1 MKYGLKI
8 ISETIYNTFLAISGE
23 VIPNRICMNNIVTHI
38 INIDSF
44 IVEVYAEQIASIK
57 F

>member
-23 VIPNRICMNNIVTHI
+23 VIHNRICINNIVTHV

-44 IVEVYAEQIASIK
+44 IVEIYAEQIASIK